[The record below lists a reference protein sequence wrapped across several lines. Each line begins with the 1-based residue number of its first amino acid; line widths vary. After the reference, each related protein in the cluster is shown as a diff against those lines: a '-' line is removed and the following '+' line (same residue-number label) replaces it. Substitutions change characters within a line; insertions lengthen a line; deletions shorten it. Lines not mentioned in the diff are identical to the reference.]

1 MKLHPDTHLRR
12 WECALLIAFALVL
25 TLGCWASASETA
37 LAAKV
42 LRLHVI
48 ANSDTPEDQ
57 ALKLQVRDAV
67 LEAAEPWLEH
77 SSSRAM
83 AEAAISPHLPELEQ
97 VARAVLAEHGNTD
110 PVSVSLED
118 VWFPTRHYDTFSL
131 PAGSYRA
138 LRVVIGQG
146 EGQNWWCVMFPP
158 LCMGAVS
165 EEAATVAGLT
175 EDQLHLIAGRDG
187 EYVLKFKVVEW
198 WEELLHQMG
207 WDK

>member
-1 MKLHPDTHLRR
+1 MKLHPYTLRR
-12 WECALLIAFALVL
+12 WECALLIALALVL

-48 ANSDTPEDQ
+48 ANSDTEEDQ

-67 LEAAEPWLEH
+67 LEAAEPWLGY
-77 SSSRAM
+77 SSSRSM
-83 AEAAISPHLPELEQ
+83 AEAAITPHLKDLEA
-97 VARAVLAEHGNTD
+97 VAQEVLSASGCSD

-118 VWFPTRHYDTFSL
+118 VWFPTRHYETFSL

-138 LRVVIGQG
+138 LRVVIG
-146 EGQNWWCVMFPP
+146 EGAGKNWWCVMFPP

-165 EEAATVAGLT
+165 EEAATAAGLT
-175 EDQLHLIAGRDG
+175 EDQLHLISGRDG

-198 WEELLHQMG
+198 WEELLHEMG